1 MTVGD
6 LEILRRKMI
15 GRVGAEVDRVKA
27 GRLVSGRLG
36 PGVIPALGA
45 DGVRTTVG
53 RS

>member
-6 LEILRRKMI
+6 LEVLRRKMI

-27 GRLVSGRLG
+27 GRLVSWRLHC
-36 PGVIPALGA
+36 GVVPALRA
-45 DGVRTTVG
+45 HGVRTTVG